1 MVWKIIFLIFLG
13 RWDWVRAPYKN
24 DKELPVGRYQHTSL
38 FIYSMLFIIGGRTNT
53 VGEQLTIDVYDT
65 ETSEWSK
72 FNSIQRFR
80 HSCWA
85 SEQFVFVYGGF
96 ELDSPNV
103 PTDII
108 TKINI
113 NKLLSTNEILLNKF
127 LTSST

>member
-1 MVWKIIFLIFLG
+1 
-13 RWDWVRAPYKN
+13 
-24 DKELPVGRYQHTSL
+24 
-38 FIYSMLFIIGGRTNT
+38 MLAIIGGRTNT
-53 VGEQLTIDVYDT
+53 VGETLTIDVYDT

-80 HSCWA
+80 HSSWITD
-85 SEQFVFVYGGF
+85 QFIYVYGGF

-113 NKLLSTNEILLNKF
+113 PKLFTGNEQLLNKF
-127 LTSST
+127 LMNS